1 MIEVVNLKKVFKGN
15 TIFENVNL
23 KFEKGKIYGLIGKN
37 GSGKSVFLKVLSGLY
52 YPTDGEVLYDKVN
65 YSSNNTY
72 PPSLRAFIDRP
83 NFFGDLNAFE
93 NLKVLTSLQNRV
105 DDEKIKWALDLVNLE
120 NDNTKR
126 FSKFSQGMKQK
137 LALAAI
143 FVEESDVIFLDEPFN
158 AIEESTVNK
167 IAKYINEIKKDK
179 IILISSHH
187 KDELEKLK
195 IDKIYKFEEGKV
207 TDEK

>member
-1 MIEVVNLKKVFKGN
+1 MIEVINLKKVFKGN

-23 KFEKGKIYGLIGKN
+23 KFEEGKIYGLIGKN

-72 PPSLRAFIDRP
+72 PPSLRTFIDRP

-105 DDEKIKWALDLVNLE
+105 DDERIKWALDLVNLE

-167 IAKYINEIKKDK
+167 IAKYINEIKRDK

-187 KDELEKLK
+187 KDELEKLNV
-195 IDKIYKFEEGKV
+195 DKIYKFEEGKV

>member
-1 MIEVVNLKKVFKGN
+1 
-15 TIFENVNL
+15 
-23 KFEKGKIYGLIGKN
+23 
-37 GSGKSVFLKVLSGLY
+37 
-52 YPTDGEVLYDKVN
+52 
-65 YSSNNTY
+65 
-72 PPSLRAFIDRP
+72 
-83 NFFGDLNAFE
+83 
-93 NLKVLTSLQNRV
+93 
-105 DDEKIKWALDLVNLE
+105 
-120 NDNTKR
+120 
-126 FSKFSQGMKQK
+126 MKQK